1 MIINKLCIYE
11 IISFRLYIW
20 KNEWIEMMFITPII
34 SLNSILIYIMKKGL
48 DNNMYSRV
56 KLSTNGVKPIRL
68 LTTI

>member
-1 MIINKLCIYE
+1 
-11 IISFRLYIW
+11 
-20 KNEWIEMMFITPII
+20 MMFITPIV
-34 SLNSILIYIMKKGL
+34 SLNYILIYIMKKGL